1 MTFVEFARRLR
12 VSQSVVFFT
21 GAGISTESG
30 VPDFRSPGGV
40 WTKYQPVL
48 FQDFLASKQEE
59 IFIIPTA
66 HSTHFDTVVDVQDS
80 VVKMTVAPE
89 LIIFG

>member
-1 MTFVEFARRLR
+1 MIFDEFAASLR
-12 VSQSVVFFT
+12 VSRSVVFFT

-48 FQDFLASKQEE
+48 FEDFPRKRVRARAALAFEKSHLRAFQNGQAESRSLRDLR
-59 IFIIPTA
+59 F
-66 HSTHFDTVVDVQDS
+66 
-80 VVKMTVAPE
+80 
-89 LIIFG
+89 

>member
-1 MTFVEFARRLR
+1 MELNDFAARLK
-12 VSQSVVFFT
+12 QSRALVFFT

-48 FQDFLASKQEE
+48 FQDFLAREAARVQHFQE
-59 IFIIPTA
+59 A
-66 HSTHFDTVVDVQDS
+66 LHVTH
-80 VVKMTVAPE
+80 
-89 LIIFG
+89 

>member
-1 MTFVEFARRLR
+1 MELEEFAGRL
-12 VSQSVVFFT
+12 SKSEYLVFFT

-48 FQDFLASKQEE
+48 FQDFLSSEAARRQHWQLKKA
-59 IFIIPTA
+59 T
-66 HSTHFDTVVDVQDS
+66 
-80 VVKMTVAPE
+80 
-89 LIIFG
+89 

>member
-1 MTFVEFARRLR
+1 MNLEEFVIR
-12 VSQSVVFFT
+12 VKNSQAIVFFT

-48 FQDFLASKQEE
+48 FQDFLASESSRVQHWQLKKATYELFKTVKPN
-59 IFIIPTA
+59 IA
-66 HSTHFDTVVDVQDS
+66 HDAIV
-80 VVKMTVAPE
+80 
-89 LIIFG
+89 